1 MHHLRILAVD
11 VGMGT
16 QDVLL
21 YDSSRNLENCMKMV
35 LPSPTR
41 VIAAKLRRLNCHV
54 FLRGETMGGGPL
66 TAAVAEHLRR
76 GYRVAMT
83 PSAAMSL
90 RDDLEQVR
98 AMGVEIAEAPPEG
111 FEEEGYQVVET
122 GDVNLELFR
131 RVAEQVEERFE
142 FDCIAVAVQDHGRA
156 PPGVPDRVF
165 RFENLQRLVEER
177 RHVLEL
183 CFTSPPEHFTR
194 MRAVERVLRRTGA
207 KCLIADTK
215 LAAAAGA
222 LHGVEERPAVAVD
235 IGNGHTLV
243 ALVDEQN
250 RLAGVLE
257 HHTHMLNRQRLVEL
271 IRRFLDGEVSNREVY
286 EAGGHGCAISEPPG
300 AEAVRRVMVTGP
312 HRMMLAGAEVEF
324 AAPGGDVM
332 LTGAVGLVDM
342 ALHAE
347 GAL

>member
-1 MHHLRILAVD
+1 
-11 VGMGT
+11 MGT
-16 QDVLL
+16 QDVLM
-21 YDSSRNLENCMKMV
+21 YDSSRNLENCTKMV

-41 VIAAKLRRLNCHV
+41 AVAARLRRLRCHV

-83 PSAAMSL
+83 PRAAMSL

-98 AMGVEIAEAPPEG
+98 AMGVEVCESPPEG

-122 GDVNLELFR
+122 GDLNLELFR
-131 RVAEQVEERFE
+131 SVAEQVEEDFE

-165 RFENLQRLVEER
+165 RFENLQRLVEEGK
-177 RHVLEL
+177 HVLEL

-194 MRAVERVLRRTGA
+194 MKAVERVLRKTGSRY
-207 KCLIADTK
+207 LVADTK
-215 LAAAAGA
+215 LAAVAGA

-257 HHTHMLNRQRLVEL
+257 HHTHMLSRERLMEL
-271 IRRFLDGEVSNREVY
+271 IRRFLKGEVSNREVY
-286 EAGGHGCAISEPPG
+286 EEGGHGCVIAEAPG
-300 AEAVRRVMVTGP
+300 IEAVRGIVVTGP
-312 HRMMLAGAEVEF
+312 HRRMLAGERVVF

-347 GAL
+347 GLV

>member
-1 MHHLRILAVD
+1 MHSFRVFAID

-16 QDVLL
+16 QDVLV
-21 YDSSRNLENCMKMV
+21 YDSAKNLENCTKLV

-41 VIAAKLRRLNCHV
+41 ILASRIRRLRGNL

-83 PSAAMSL
+83 PKAAMSL
-90 RDDLEQVR
+90 RDDLSQVR
-98 AMGVEIAEAPPEG
+98 EMGVEVVEEPPDES
-111 FEEEGYQVVET
+111 FEVIET
-122 GDVNLELFR
+122 GDLDTEFFRNVLER
-131 RVAEQVEERFE
+131 VEERFE
-142 FDCIAVAVQDHGRA
+142 FDFFAVAVQDHGRA
-156 PPGVPDRVF
+156 PPGKPDRVF

-177 RHVLEL
+177 RHLLEL
-183 CFTSPPEHFTR
+183 CFSSPPEHFTR
-194 MRAVERVLRRTGA
+194 MKAVERVLQGLGGRRVIT
-207 KCLIADTK
+207 DSK
-215 LAAAAGA
+215 LAAVAGA

-235 IGNGHTLV
+235 VGNGHTLV

-257 HHTHMLNRQRLVEL
+257 HHTHMLRGDTLMEL
-271 IRRFLDGEVSNREVY
+271 IRRFLEGEVSNSEVY
-286 EAGGHGCAISEPPG
+286 EAGGHGCALRDPPG
-300 AEAVRRVMVTGP
+300 ERGVERIWVTGP
-312 HRMMLAGAEVEF
+312 LRGMLAGQERVVF

-342 ALHAE
+342 ALHAAGE
-347 GAL
+347 APE